1 MLSHSLF
8 LNTWLHILVLELLL
22 SQLQFITLF
31 IFCVLLIISCVMNS
45 HLVYI
50 LQAWKAQ
57 QSIEIFVPRERW
69 KICQKVLVF
78 SVLCY
83 DKSISKIL
91 TGSREEIHKKKI
103 LSYLILKYVSIF
115 IEKNL
120 RNSRIAKSNK
130 LFLQNILFSYAFNFV
145 AKFFYVMFHLI
156 FTQPI

>member
-1 MLSHSLF
+1 MNFKKNLSNGIWKFVFFMLSHSLF

-91 TGSREEIHKKKI
+91 TGSREEIRKKNTFLPNFKVCFNF
-103 LSYLILKYVSIF
+103 YW
-115 IEKNL
+115 KNL
-120 RNSRIAKSNK
+120 RNSSIAKSNK
-130 LFLQNILFSYAFNFV
+130 LFVLE
-145 AKFFYVMFHLI
+145 
-156 FTQPI
+156 